1 MQHKDLPEMEE
12 NAQVINLKL
21 ISVKTETSFTWLE
34 YFIVQRAL
42 ARTVVF
48 DNCTCKY
55 VNSTTNA
62 TAFYLQ
68 PRELCKEA

>member
-1 MQHKDLPEMEE
+1 MEE

-21 ISVKTETSFTWLE
+21 ISVKTEISM
-34 YFIVQRAL
+34 IHL
-42 ARTVVF
+42 ARILHGATCLSAATVARTMVF

-62 TAFYLQ
+62 TAFNLQ